1 MFDYVIIGAGF
12 SGSVLAER
20 IANILNK
27 NVLIIDKRD
36 HIGGNCYDY
45 YDNNGVLI
53 HKYGPHIF
61 HTKIKKVWDYLSNF
75 TEWNLYHHKVLGVID
90 GNRVPIPFNLNS
102 LHKLLPQSKAE
113 ILEKKLVEEFG
124 YNVKI
129 PILKLREKNDTDLKF
144 IADFVY
150 EKIFLNYTMKQWGV
164 KPDEIDPLVTNRVPV
179 YISKDDRYF
188 QDTYQGMPKY
198 GYTTLFN
205 NLLNNKNIKI
215 MLNTDYKEIIDID
228 FENKKIFLF
237 GQEFEGKFIFS
248 GMIDELLNYQF
259 GEMPY
264 RSLNFHFENIQ
275 KEYFQETGTVNYP
288 NDYDFTRITEFK
300 HLSGQKTDT
309 TTIVRE
315 YPQNYERNVDGKNIP
330 YYPIANDNNFDLYN
344 KYKNKIKNFENIY
357 LLGRLADYKYYD
369 MDMTINR
376 ALEIFDS
383 IKSF

>member
-1 MFDYVIIGAGF
+1 MFDYIIVGAGF

-20 IANILNK
+20 IGNVLNK
-27 NVLIIDKRD
+27 KVLIIDKRN

-61 HTKIKKVWDYLSNF
+61 HTKIKRVWDYLSNF

-90 GNRVPIPFNLNS
+90 GNKVPIPFNLNS
-102 LHKLLPQSKAE
+102 LYKLLPQSKAE

-124 YNVKI
+124 YNIKV
-129 PILKLREKNDTDLKF
+129 PILKLREKNDTELKF

-205 NLLNNKNIKI
+205 NLLSNKNIKI

-237 GQEFEGKFIFS
+237 GEEFKGKFIFS

-264 RSLNFHFENIQ
+264 RSLNFDFENIQ

-300 HLSGQKTDT
+300 HLSGQKADT

-315 YPQNYERNVDGKNIP
+315 YPQDYEKNVDEKNIP
-330 YYPIANDNNFDLYN
+330 YYPIANENNFDLYN

-376 ALEIFDS
+376 ALEIFDM
-383 IKSF
+383 IKS